1 MTSGTWAFMATKKQ
15 PANFAAHARMKSWHH
30 CQSSS
35 NGNQTQKLKTIRG
48 DERCQQTNSLFLF
61 FSLVLING

>member
-15 PANFAAHARMKSWHH
+15 PAKFAAHVKMKSWHH

-35 NGNQTQKLKTIRG
+35 IGNQTQKLPITFFFFG
-48 DERCQQTNSLFLF
+48 DD
-61 FSLVLING
+61 